1 MSKKNNANIAH
12 QHHANCCGNSTLA
25 AGLPIE
31 EKKYLDPVCGMH
43 VIKDSEKTARF
54 QGVAYYFCS
63 TSCMQKFAVAPEN
76 YVKAKR
82 VIGTGKIPA
91 VISPSIN
98 AEAMQHDPQGAHKD
112 PVCGMNVNE
121 NSPHQITHDGTRYYF
136 CCASCLKKFEKDPIS
151 WLDPSQRPAPKEV
164 AKDTIFMCPMDP
176 EIEQVGP
183 GICPI
188 CGMALEPKEATA
200 SEDNSEL
207 DDMRRRFKLSLLF
220 SVPLL
225 AISMG
230 DMLPGISIHNLI
242 GMSLFNWLQCALATP
257 VVFWLGLP
265 FFERALASFKSGHL
279 NMFSL
284 IGVGTGSSYIF
295 SIVALLL
302 PDLLPPAFKM
312 HGMAPLYFEASAVI
326 ISLVLLGQ
334 VLELRARSQT
344 NLALKALLGL
354 TPSTAIRIEKDGTEK
369 EIAAA
374 DISVGDILRIRPGAH
389 IPVDGRVHEGHSYVD
404 EAMLTGEP
412 VAAEKQCND
421 VLHAGSINQ
430 QGSLSMLAEKI
441 GKDTLLAHIISMVNQ
456 ASRSRAPIQKL
467 ADKVAGWFVPAVI
480 AIAVIAFG
488 LWAWF
493 SPTPALAN
501 GLMAAVSVL
510 IIACPC
516 ALGLAT
522 PMSITAGM
530 GRGANEGVLI
540 KDAEALEL
548 LEKIDTLV
556 LDKTGTLTE
565 GKPSVQQCIAM
576 NGENEREVMS
586 IALAIEQHSEHPLA
600 ASIVNYI
607 QNNDDLRQQASVPVS
622 QFKAISGRGVQ
633 ATVAGETFLL
643 GNPALLTDA
652 GIDFSLLQTQIT
664 ALQEIGQTV
673 MLMANTQRVL
683 ALFAVSDKIKT
694 NSLSAVQQL
703 QRQGIRVIL
712 LTGDNLPAAQA
723 VAKQL
728 HIDEVHA
735 DVLPA
740 DKFQFIQE
748 LQTQGR
754 LVAMAGDGI
763 NDAPALAQA
772 NVGIAMGT
780 GADIAMHSAH
790 VVLVKGDLRGIA
802 KARALSV
809 VTMKNIRQNL
819 FFAFAYNFVGVPIAA
834 GVLYPWFGIL
844 LSPMIASAAMSLSSV
859 SVISNALRLRTAKL

>member
-1 MSKKNNANIAH
+1 MNKENTEH
-12 QHHANCCGNSTLA
+12 QHHANCCGNNNSAT
-25 AGLPIE
+25 GMPIE
-31 EKKYLDPVCGMH
+31 EKKYQDPVCGMQ
-43 VIKDSEKTARF
+43 VSKSAEKTARF
-54 QGVAYYFCS
+54 QGIAYYFCS
-63 TSCMQKFAVAPEN
+63 ASCVQKFNVAPEN

-82 VIGTGKIPA
+82 VIGLGKIPA
-91 VISPSIN
+91 TTTSPI
-98 AEAMQHDPQGAHKD
+98 AADRMQQDPKGAHKD
-112 PVCGMNVNE
+112 PVCGMSVNE
-121 NSPHQITHDGTRYYF
+121 HSQHQTTHNGTRYYF
-136 CCASCLKKFEKDPIS
+136 CCASCLKKFDSDPAA
-151 WLDPSQRPAPKEV
+151 WLNPSQRPAPKAV
-164 AKDTIFMCPMDP
+164 TKDTIFMCPMDP

-200 SEDNSEL
+200 EEDNSEL

-220 SVPLL
+220 SIPLL
-225 AISMG
+225 MISMG
-230 DMLPGISIHNLI
+230 DMLPGISIHNFL
-242 GMSLFNWLQCALATP
+242 GMPLFNWLQCALATP
-257 VVFWLGLP
+257 VVLWLGLP

-284 IGVGTGSSYIF
+284 IGVGTGSAYVF
-295 SIVALLL
+295 SVFALLL
-302 PDLLPPAFKM
+302 PDGLPPAFKM

-354 TPSTAIRIEKDGTEK
+354 TPTTAIRINKDGTEK
-369 EIAAA
+369 EIAVA
-374 DISVGDILRIRPGAH
+374 DIVLGDILRIKPGAH
-389 IPVDGRVHEGHSYVD
+389 IPVDGHVHEGHSYVD

-412 VAAEKQCND
+412 VAVEKNKYD
-421 VLHAGSINQ
+421 ALHAGSINQ

-441 GKDTLLAHIISMVNQ
+441 GKDTLLAHIIAMVNQ

-467 ADKVAGWFVPAVI
+467 ADRVAAWFVPAVI
-480 AIAVIAFG
+480 AVALIAFG
-488 LWAWF
+488 IWAWIG
-493 SPTPALAN
+493 PTPALAN

-530 GRGANEGVLI
+530 GRGATEGVLI

-565 GKPSVQQCIAM
+565 GKPSVQQCVVTK
-576 NGENEREVMS
+576 GEDELKLMS
-586 IALAIEQHSEHPLA
+586 VALAIEQRSEHPLA

-607 QNNDDLRQQASVPVS
+607 QNHYDLKQQASVLIS
-622 QFKAISGRGVQ
+622 DFKAISGKGVQ
-633 ATVAGETFLL
+633 ATVTGETILL
-643 GNPALLTDA
+643 GNPALIVEA
-652 GIDFSLLQTQIT
+652 GIDFSSLQSQIT
-664 ALQEIGQTV
+664 ALQANGQTV
-673 MLMANTQRVL
+673 MLMANKQRVL
-683 ALFAVSDKIKT
+683 ALFAVSDKIKES
-694 NSLSAVQQL
+694 SLAAVQQL
-703 QRQGIRVIL
+703 QQQGIRLIL
-712 LTGDNLPAAQA
+712 LTGDNMPAAQVIA
-723 VAKQL
+723 QQL
-728 HIDEVHA
+728 HIGEVHA

-740 DKFQFIQE
+740 DKFQFIQK
-748 LQTQGR
+748 LQEQGR

-780 GADIAMHSAH
+780 GTDIAMHSAH

-809 VTMKNIRQNL
+809 ATMKNIRQNL
-819 FFAFAYNFVGVPIAA
+819 FFAFAYNFIGVPIAA
-834 GVLYPWFGIL
+834 GILYPWFGIL

-859 SVISNALRLRTAKL
+859 SVISNALRLRAAKI